1 MAMNKARLVP
11 LYLAGTA
18 DPDFVAQT
26 RRLRELLAGEAE
38 LAEPLPLG
46 APLPEADAAVVPQM
60 LGEAYRHVDELR
72 RLGLPVLVLTS
83 EFGTMA
89 MWDWEIISYLRAEGV
104 AVMAPYSLG
113 AAKTACRALAVKRQL
128 RDGQFLVYQD
138 HPGEGGAQPGIFRRF
153 YWWEEECSQRIG
165 DRFGLRIVK
174 RSFEELGARAKAIPD
189 SEAAR
194 EWVRLRDEVPLAG
207 VSDRAVLSA
216 VKLYRAVRD
225 DLDEEHAV
233 LAVGIN
239 CLNESLLSDTTPCL
253 AWDLL
258 YAEREMLWGCEADIV
273 SMLTKLIVNRCLGVP
288 VVMTNLY
295 PFLMGQAALHHER
308 IPAFPQVDN
317 PADHVLAAHCG
328 YLGVVPRRF
337 ATEWKLRARVL
348 EIVDENATAI
358 DARLPVGELT
368 LVKLGSRFDTLSV
381 VEGEL
386 TRYVGFPDS
395 DCLNGAVIRVPA
407 GHGLMERLPSH
418 HSILFTGHDRPG
430 LGLIGQVFG
439 LEVEQIGG

>member
-1 MAMNKARLVP
+1 LIP
-11 LYLAGTA
+11 LYLVAPD
-18 DPDFVAQT
+18 DPDFVSQT
-26 RRLRELLAGEAE
+26 RRLRGLLADVAE
-38 LAEPLPLG
+38 IGDPLPLG
-46 APLPEADAAVVPQM
+46 AQLPDADGVVFPQM
-60 LGEAYRHVDELR
+60 TGEAYRRVEDFH
-72 RLGLPVLVLTS
+72 RLDLPVLVLTS
-83 EFGTMA
+83 EFATMA

-104 AVMAPYSLG
+104 ALMAPYSLD
-113 AAKTACRALAVKRQL
+113 AARTACRALGAKRQL
-128 RDGQFLVYQD
+128 RNGRFLVYQD
-138 HPGEGGAQPGIFRRF
+138 HPAEGGFQSAIFRRF
-153 YWWEEECSQRIG
+153 YWWEDECSQRIG
-165 DRFGLRIVK
+165 DKYGLRVEK
-174 RSFEELGARAKAIPD
+174 RSFADLAARARAIPD
-189 SEAAR
+189 SDAAEVWAR
-194 EWVRLRDEVPLAG
+194 FGDEVPLEG
-207 VSDRAVLSA
+207 VCDRAVLSA
-216 VKLYRAVRD
+216 LKLYRAVRD
-225 DLDEEHAV
+225 DLDSETAV
-233 LAVGIN
+233 LAAGIN
-239 CLNESLLSDTTPCL
+239 CLNESRYSDTTPCL

-258 YAEREMLWGCEADIV
+258 YAEREMIWGCEADIV
-273 SMLTKLIVNRCLGVP
+273 SMLTSFIVHRCLDVP